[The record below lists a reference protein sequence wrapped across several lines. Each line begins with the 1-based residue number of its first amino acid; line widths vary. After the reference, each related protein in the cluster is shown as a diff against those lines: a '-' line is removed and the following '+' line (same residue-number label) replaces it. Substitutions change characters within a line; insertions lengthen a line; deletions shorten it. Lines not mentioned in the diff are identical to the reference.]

1 MNLTVI
7 STVKVNGDIQEF
19 KKWFKTFITTLKALH
34 FVRIISQI
42 ANLPKVSLKAI
53 SPCIIDIPENLL
65 MILKENKRNCTRLS
79 KLVFHNKKGNPLH
92 TI

>member
-34 FVRIISQI
+34 FVRII
-42 ANLPKVSLKAI
+42 
-53 SPCIIDIPENLL
+53 
-65 MILKENKRNCTRLS
+65 
-79 KLVFHNKKGNPLH
+79 
-92 TI
+92 